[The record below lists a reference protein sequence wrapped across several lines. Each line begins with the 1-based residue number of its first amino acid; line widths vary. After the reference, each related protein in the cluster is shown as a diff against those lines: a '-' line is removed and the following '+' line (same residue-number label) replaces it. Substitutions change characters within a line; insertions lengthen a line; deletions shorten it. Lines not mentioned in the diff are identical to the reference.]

1 MVNCKRL
8 PGKSHGKSHG
18 LHRWTPWTRT
28 TKRLCIISAR
38 LGVATCWSSCCRIQG
53 AIYIYINI
61 IYIYIYKYN
70 IYIYIYIYIYIFTYI
85 YIHIYIY
92 LHIYIYIYTQYI
104 YRYIILYDVY
114 HTSNHI
120 YGPIMETT
128 HRFILMNSG
137 DILINRK
144 DHHLMVLIHRLW
156 CYYGLIV
163 GWFLI
168 IWVYHMSGI
177 C

>member
-53 AIYIYINI
+53 ARNLPLGAISIYII
-61 IYIYIYKYN
+61 IYIYTNIY
-70 IYIYIYIYIYIFTYI
+70 YIYIYTIYTYI
-85 YIHIYIY
+85 YIHIYI
-92 LHIYIYIYTQYI
+92 IYYYILLY
-104 YRYIILYDVY
+104 YIILYDVH

-120 YGPIMETT
+120 YVPIMETT

>member
-1 MVNCKRL
+1 M
-8 PGKSHGKSHG
+8 
-18 LHRWTPWTRT
+18 
-28 TKRLCIISAR
+28 
-38 LGVATCWSSCCRIQG
+38 
-53 AIYIYINI
+53 YY
-61 IYIYIYKYN
+61 
-70 IYIYIYIYIYIFTYI
+70 YIFLYYI
-85 YIHIYIY
+85 ILYYFILYYIIIFYIILY
-92 LHIYIYIYTQYI
+92 
-104 YRYIILYDVY
+104 YIILYDVH

-144 DHHLMVLIHRLW
+144 DHHLLVLIHRLW

-168 IWVYHMSGI
+168 I
-177 C
+177 